1 MKKIDFKTGILCIVI
16 AFLLISLVGTAYLDI
31 ENARLNEELNVAQNI
46 LTKTVSD
53 LSATRSDFAKIT
65 DELANTEVELQT
77 EIEKS
82 KGLSTSLGNM
92 SKELETANTTIADLK
107 SDEYELVYM
116 GDFTITYYCDQR
128 YSHICGGNGVTAS
141 GKPTEVGVT
150 AAADW
155 GVLPNGSTIYIE
167 GIGFREIQD
176 VGGAVNGK
184 HVDVL
189 VATHSEALSIGTGY
203 EGVWLLVKKS

>member
-1 MKKIDFKTGILCIVI
+1 MKKIDFKTGSLWGVLIVLI
-16 AFLLISLVGTAYLDI
+16 ITLLTTMVLVIQRDKLYKAL
-31 ENARLNEELNVAQNI
+31 ENTQTELIIVSNELST
-46 LTKTVSD
+46 TKSTLKETED
-53 LSATRSDFAKIT
+53 K
-65 DELANTEVELQT
+65 LASTEVELQT

-82 KGLSTSLGNM
+82 EGLSTSLGNM
-92 SKELETANTTIADLK
+92 SKELETANMTIEDLK

-128 YSHICGGNGVTAS
+128 YKHICGGNGVTAS

-155 GVLPNGSTIYIE
+155 GVLPSGSTIYIE
-167 GIGFREIQD
+167 GIGFREVQD
-176 VGGAVNGK
+176 VGGAVNGH

-189 VATHSEALSIGTGY
+189 VATHNEALSMGTDY
-203 EGVWLLVKKS
+203 EGIWLLVRK